1 MNANANYHLECLRAH
16 YIIQTGIIYSPK
28 LMREAYEQFNYE
40 GHCKAIGDKLIE
52 SWYTAEDLRAAQTMV
67 LGLGILAWARDNIEE
82 VTYSFATNVTLF
94 TNQVMAWLR
103 WGTGNEPPRGSVDIL
118 LQHIISEENPKAS
131 VIREV
136 GYIYHELL
144 HQVTGLL
151 IIEESKSK

>member
-1 MNANANYHLECLRAH
+1 MTNNATHHMECLRAH
-16 YIIQTGIIYSPK
+16 YMLQTGTVYSPN
-28 LMREAYEQFNYE
+28 LMKEAYAQFDYE
-40 GHCKAIGDKLIE
+40 AHAKKIGDKLIE
-52 SWYTAEDLRAAQTMV
+52 IGYTADDLRAAQTMA

-82 VTYSFATNVTLF
+82 VTYSFAVNVTLF

-118 LQHIISEENPKAS
+118 LQHVISEENPKAS

-136 GYIYHELL
+136 DFLYHELL

-151 IIEESKSK
+151 IIEETK

>member
-1 MNANANYHLECLRAH
+1 MSANAAYHMECLRAH

-28 LMREAYEQFNYE
+28 LMREAHAQFDYEA
-40 GHCKAIGDKLIE
+40 HAKAIGDKLIE
-52 SWYTAEDLRAAQTMV
+52 ICYEEADLRAAQTMA
-67 LGLGILAWARDNIEE
+67 LGLGVLAWARDNIEE
-82 VTYSFATNVTLF
+82 VTYSFATNATLF

-118 LQHIISEENPKAS
+118 LQHVISEENPKAS

-136 GYIYHELL
+136 DYIYHELL

-151 IIEESKSK
+151 LIEENK

>member
-1 MNANANYHLECLRAH
+1 MNTNATYHMECLRAH

-28 LMREAYEQFNYE
+28 LMREAHAQFDYEA
-40 GHCKAIGDKLIE
+40 HAKAIGDKLIE
-52 SWYTAEDLRAAQTMV
+52 IWYEEADLRAAQTMA
-67 LGLGILAWARDNIEE
+67 LGLGVLAWARDNIEE
-82 VTYSFATNVTLF
+82 VTYSFATKATLF

-118 LQHIISEENPKAS
+118 LQHVISEENPKAS

-151 IIEESKSK
+151 LIEENK

>member
-1 MNANANYHLECLRAH
+1 MECLRAH
-16 YIIQTGIIYSPK
+16 YMIQTGVIYSPK
-28 LMREAYEQFNYE
+28 LMCEAHAQFNYE
-40 GHCKAIGDKLIE
+40 IHAKKIGDRLIDKG
-52 SWYTAEDLRAAQTMV
+52 YAEDDLRAAQTMA

-82 VTYSFATNVTLF
+82 VTYSFAVNATLF

-118 LQHIISEENPKAS
+118 LQHVISEENPKAS

-136 GYIYHELL
+136 DFLYHELL

-151 IIEESKSK
+151 IIEESK

>member
-1 MNANANYHLECLRAH
+1 MECLRAH

-28 LMREAYEQFNYE
+28 LMREAYAQFNYE
-40 GHCKAIGDKLIE
+40 DHCQAIGDKLIE

-67 LGLGILAWARDNIEE
+67 LGLGVLAWARDNIEE

-94 TNQVMAWLR
+94 TNQVMEWLR
-103 WGTGNEPPRGSVDIL
+103 WGTGNEPPRGAVDIL
-118 LQHIISEENPKAS
+118 LQHVISEENPKAS

-136 GYIYHELL
+136 AYLYHELL

-151 IIEESKSK
+151 IIEESK

>member
-1 MNANANYHLECLRAH
+1 
-16 YIIQTGIIYSPK
+16 
-28 LMREAYEQFNYE
+28 MREAHAQFNYAD
-40 GHCKAIGDKLIE
+40 HCQAIGDKLIE

-67 LGLGILAWARDNIEE
+67 LGLGVLAWARDNIEE
-82 VTYSFATNVTLF
+82 VTYSFATKATLF

-103 WGTGNEPPRGSVDIL
+103 WGAGNEPPRGSVDIL
-118 LQHIISEENPKAS
+118 LQIVASEETPKAS
-131 VIREV
+131 IIREV

>member
-1 MNANANYHLECLRAH
+1 MSANAAYHMECLRAH

-28 LMREAYEQFNYE
+28 LMREAHAQFDYEA
-40 GHCKAIGDKLIE
+40 HAKAIGDKLIE
-52 SWYTAEDLRAAQTMV
+52 ICYEEADLRAAQTMA
-67 LGLGILAWARDNIEE
+67 LGLGVLAWARDNIEE
-82 VTYSFATNVTLF
+82 VTYSFATKATLF

-118 LQHIISEENPKAS
+118 LQHVISEENPKAS

-136 GYIYHELL
+136 DYIYHELL

-151 IIEESKSK
+151 IVEEHK

>member
-1 MNANANYHLECLRAH
+1 MSTNATHHMECLRAH
-16 YIIQTGIIYSPK
+16 YMIQTGIIYSPK
-28 LMREAYEQFNYE
+28 LMQEARAQFNYE
-40 GHCKAIGDKLIE
+40 DHARKIGDKLIE
-52 SWYTAEDLRAAQTMV
+52 IDYTADDLRAAQTMA

-103 WGTGNEPPRGSVDIL
+103 WGAGNEPPRGSVDIL
-118 LQHIISEENPKAS
+118 LQHVISEANPKAS

-136 GYIYHELL
+136 GHIYHELL

-151 IIEESKSK
+151 IIEENK